1 MNQNSSSIAELMMGD
16 AILCEDDL
24 YLGLGEC
31 ILRIRSNS
39 PALIRELTGYF
50 SHFIIKATAETMKLI
65 AIEHD
70 ALQVDLEFTD
80 WKREPEKTGRKDAY
94 ADLTDGRLVHKVRTG
109 MLFLQSK
116 NYRIAAGSCLQFNN
130 QIINFINS
138 QYMDW
143 LQHRGWLICH
153 ASGLVYD
160 GQCLGIAGF
169 SGGGK
174 STLML
179 HMLDD
184 DKAAFLSNDRLFVHA
199 ESGQTRA
206 CGIPKLPRINPGTIV
221 HNPKLHSLISSK
233 QREAFLKMPS
243 EELWHLEDKYD
254 VDVEQIYGTGRIIPR
269 ARISNFLILN
279 WRRDSDDEPSM
290 EQVDL
295 NLRRDLLGALMKSP
309 GSFYQHPDGSFQAE
323 MAGFDEDA
331 YLHELKDVTIFEASG
346 QIDFEKLITLCH
358 AKIFI

>member
-1 MNQNSSSIAELMMGD
+1 MNQDSNSIARLMLGD
-16 AILCEDDL
+16 ATLCEDDL

-39 PALIRELTGYF
+39 PALINELTGYF
-50 SHFIIKATAETMKLI
+50 SHVAIKATTETIEVI
-65 AIEHD
+65 AIERD
-70 ALQVDLEFTD
+70 APQVDLEFTD
-80 WKREPEKTGRKDAY
+80 WKREPGKTGRKDAY
-94 ADLTDGRLVHKVRTG
+94 ADLNDGRLVHKVRTG
-109 MLFLQSK
+109 MLFLQSEK
-116 NYRIAAGSCLQFNN
+116 YRVAAGACLQYNN

-184 DKAAFLSNDRLFVHA
+184 DKVAYLTNDRLFVHA
-199 ESGQTRA
+199 ESGQTLA
-206 CGIPKLPRINPGTIV
+206 FGIPKLPRINPGTIV
-221 HNPKLHSLISSK
+221 HNPKLHSLISEK
-233 QREAFLKMPS
+233 QREAFLQMPP

-254 VDVEQIYGTGRIIPR
+254 VHIDQIYGTDKIIPR
-269 ARISNFLILN
+269 ATISNFLILN
-279 WRRDSDDEPSM
+279 WRRDSDDETSV

-295 NLRRDLLGALMKSP
+295 NSRRDLLGALMKSP
-309 GSFYQHPDGSFQAE
+309 GPFYQRPDGSFQQD

-331 YLHELKDVTIFEASG
+331 YLR
-346 QIDFEKLITLCH
+346 
-358 AKIFI
+358 